1 MVKFEEL
8 VKTLD
13 VDTRVELYDKVG
25 ELIFNGKVK
34 ELKFMPDFVLRII
47 PQSTSREVYLEITT
61 Y

>member
-25 ELIFNGKVK
+25 ELIFNGKVR
-34 ELKFMPDFVLRII
+34 ELKFMPGFVLRII

>member
-13 VDTRVELYDKVG
+13 VDTRVELYDKGG
-25 ELIFNGKVK
+25 ELIFNGKVRN
-34 ELKFMPDFVLRII
+34 LKFMPDFVLRII

>member
-25 ELIFNGKVK
+25 ELIFNGKVRD
-34 ELKFMPDFVLRII
+34 LKFMPDFVLRIM

>member
-25 ELIFNGKVK
+25 ELIFNGKVR

-47 PQSTSREVYLEITT
+47 PQSTSREAYLEITT

>member
-13 VDTRVELYDKVG
+13 VDTRVALYDKVG
-25 ELIFNGKVK
+25 ELIFNGKVRD
-34 ELKFMPDFVLRII
+34 LKFMPDFVLRII

>member
-8 VKTLD
+8 LKTLD

-25 ELIFNGKVK
+25 ELIFNGKVRD
-34 ELKFMPDFVLRII
+34 LKFMPDFVLRII

>member
-25 ELIFNGKVK
+25 ELIFNGKVR

-47 PQSTSREVYLEITT
+47 PQSTSREEYLEITT

>member
-25 ELIFNGKVK
+25 ELIFNGKVR
-34 ELKFMPDFVLRII
+34 ELKFIPDFVLKII

>member
-13 VDTRVELYDKVG
+13 IDTRVELYDKVG
-25 ELIFNGKVK
+25 ELIFNGKVRD
-34 ELKFMPDFVLRII
+34 LKFMPDFVLRII

>member
-13 VDTRVELYDKVG
+13 IDTRVELYDKVG
-25 ELIFNGKVK
+25 ELIFNGKVR

>member
-13 VDTRVELYDKVG
+13 VDTRVEIYDKVG
-25 ELIFNGKVK
+25 ELIFNGKVR

>member
-34 ELKFMPDFVLRII
+34 DLKFMPDFVLRII
-47 PQSTSREVYLEITT
+47 PQSKSREVTPLQLQ
-61 Y
+61 

>member
-25 ELIFNGKVK
+25 ELIFNGKVRD
-34 ELKFMPDFVLRII
+34 LKFMPNFVLRII

>member
-34 ELKFMPDFVLRII
+34 DLKFMQDFVLRII

>member
-1 MVKFEEL
+1 MVKFDEL

-25 ELIFNGKVK
+25 ELIFNGKVR

>member
-13 VDTRVELYDKVG
+13 VDTRIELYDKVG
-25 ELIFNGKVK
+25 ELIFNGKVRD
-34 ELKFMPDFVLRII
+34 LKFMPDFVLRII
-47 PQSTSREVYLEITT
+47 PQSTSREVYLEIIT

>member
-13 VDTRVELYDKVG
+13 VDTRVELYDQVG
-25 ELIFNGKVK
+25 ELIFNGKVR

>member
-34 ELKFMPDFVLRII
+34 DLKFMPDFVLRII

>member
-25 ELIFNGKVK
+25 ELIFNGKVRN
-34 ELKFMPDFVLRII
+34 LKFMPDFVLRII

>member
-1 MVKFEEL
+1 MVKFEAL

-25 ELIFNGKVK
+25 ELIFNGKVR

-61 Y
+61 S

>member
-13 VDTRVELYDKVG
+13 VDTRAELYDRVG
-25 ELIFNGKVK
+25 ELIFNGKVRD
-34 ELKFMPDFVLRII
+34 LKFMPDFVLRII

>member
-13 VDTRVELYDKVG
+13 IDTRVELYDKVG
-25 ELIFNGKVK
+25 ELIFNGKVR
-34 ELKFMPDFVLRII
+34 ELKSMPDFVLRII

>member
-13 VDTRVELYDKVG
+13 VDTRVELYNKVG
-25 ELIFNGKVK
+25 ELIFNGKVR

>member
-13 VDTRVELYDKVG
+13 VDTIVELYDKVG
-25 ELIFNGKVK
+25 ELIFNGKVRD
-34 ELKFMPDFVLRII
+34 LKFMPDFVLRII

>member
-25 ELIFNGKVK
+25 ELIFNGKVRD
-34 ELKFMPDFVLRII
+34 LKFIPDFVLRII

>member
-13 VDTRVELYDKVG
+13 VDTRVELYDKAG
-25 ELIFNGKVK
+25 ELIFNGKVR

-47 PQSTSREVYLEITT
+47 PQSTSREVYL
-61 Y
+61 

>member
-25 ELIFNGKVK
+25 ELIFNGKVR

>member
-25 ELIFNGKVK
+25 ELIFNGKVRD
-34 ELKFMPDFVLRII
+34 LNFMPDFVLRII

>member
-25 ELIFNGKVK
+25 ELIFNGKVRDW
-34 ELKFMPDFVLRII
+34 KFMPDFVLRII
-47 PQSTSREVYLEITT
+47 PQSTSREVYVEITT

>member
-25 ELIFNGKVK
+25 ELIFNGKVRD
-34 ELKFMPDFVLRII
+34 LKFMPDFVLRII

>member
-25 ELIFNGKVK
+25 ELIFNGKVRD
-34 ELKFMPDFVLRII
+34 LKFMPDFVLRII
-47 PQSTSREVYLEITT
+47 PQSTSREAYLEITT

>member
-1 MVKFEEL
+1 MLKFEEL

-25 ELIFNGKVK
+25 ELIFNGKVR

>member
-8 VKTLD
+8 IKTLD

-34 ELKFMPDFVLRII
+34 DLKFMPDCVLRII

>member
-1 MVKFEEL
+1 MVKFKEL

-25 ELIFNGKVK
+25 ELIFNGKVRD
-34 ELKFMPDFVLRII
+34 LKFMPDFVLRII

>member
-25 ELIFNGKVK
+25 ELIFNGKVR
-34 ELKFMPDFVLRII
+34 ELKFMPEFVLRII

>member
-25 ELIFNGKVK
+25 ELIFNGKVR
-34 ELKFMPDFVLRII
+34 ELIFMPDFVLRII

>member
-13 VDTRVELYDKVG
+13 VDTRIELYDKVG
-25 ELIFNGKVK
+25 ELIFNGKVRD
-34 ELKFMPDFVLRII
+34 LKFIPDFVLRII

>member
-13 VDTRVELYDKVG
+13 IDTRVELYDKVG

-34 ELKFMPDFVLRII
+34 DLKFMPDFVLRII